1 MNDLCA
7 YFYTLPFMQIIFP
20 QMQNG
25 HEQVIHLHLDFAYSL
40 FKNVNSQCL
49 VSTHTV
55 VLHQSFETHNKI
67 QAFDMCFNGL

>member
-1 MNDLCA
+1 MIPTHILYITFHANHLSSDA
-7 YFYTLPFMQIIFP
+7 K
-20 QMQNG
+20 G
-25 HEQVIHLHLDFAYSL
+25 IHLHLDFAYSL

-55 VLHQSFETHNKI
+55 VLHQSFETHNEI